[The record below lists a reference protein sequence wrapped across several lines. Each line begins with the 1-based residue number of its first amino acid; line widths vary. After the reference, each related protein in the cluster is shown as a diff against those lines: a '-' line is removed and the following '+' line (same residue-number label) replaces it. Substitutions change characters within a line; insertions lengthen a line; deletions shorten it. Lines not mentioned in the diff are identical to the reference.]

1 MKKTLIALTVAASAA
16 VSGSAMAVS
25 WVDGGNGQDIN
36 FGGTITAPNAVEWMW
51 SYGGKTDFDNK
62 TTELTDSGKK
72 LVITADKDI
81 PIFLGKM
88 KHAAAG
94 SDFVP
99 TGTMP
104 TIEFLSSGA
113 VVTPV
118 FSAGAGMSLTIKA
131 FDRQSAEVGTLTL
144 NGRAVGTTVMKDQ
157 HDNYLTKGLA
167 SGNYGDILKGALCP
181 DETKLIMGGKNS
193 TVFVEKFGGPAL
205 TELEQQIRDYVND
218 PGATFTDKAIAW
230 NLIRS
235 DAGDVAT
242 KGISIAYAYGIEK
255 GQTLEANFTAPVTS
269 TTTWKA
275 PLTVSITYN

>member
-1 MKKTLIALTVAASAA
+1 
-16 VSGSAMAVS
+16 
-25 WVDGGNGQDIN
+25 
-36 FGGTITAPNAVEWMW
+36 
-51 SYGGKTDFDNK
+51 
-62 TTELTDSGKK
+62 
-72 LVITADKDI
+72 
-81 PIFLGKM
+81 
-88 KHAAAG
+88 
-94 SDFVP
+94 
-99 TGTMP
+99 
-104 TIEFLSSGA
+104 
-113 VVTPV
+113 
-118 FSAGAGMSLTIKA
+118 
-131 FDRQSAEVGTLTL
+131 
-144 NGRAVGTTVMKDQ
+144 MKDQ

-181 DETKLIMGGKNS
+181 DDTKLIMGGKNS

-235 DAGDVAT
+235 EAGDVAT